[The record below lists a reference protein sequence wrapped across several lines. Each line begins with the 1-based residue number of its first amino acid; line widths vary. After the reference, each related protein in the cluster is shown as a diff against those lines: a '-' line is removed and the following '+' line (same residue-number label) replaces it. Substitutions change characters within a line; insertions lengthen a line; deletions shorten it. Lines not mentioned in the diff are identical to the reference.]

1 MKFSRADHS
10 IHINIIWKPDVDLL
24 TCSDMRQNCGQ
35 TQLKTL
41 TEKKKTHD
49 NICLHVVYPEDWEE
63 HSDFDKIL
71 LDADMVGGGFL
82 VLFRILSEILD
93 WLQDEPWSDGAVFTI
108 WPVLKATA
116 NATKNLIISQTLGLN
131 CGSWPERGIRLL
143 IDPALTFSW
152 QN

>member
-1 MKFSRADHS
+1 MQSGRP
-10 IHINIIWKPDVDLL
+10 NQ
-24 TCSDMRQNCGQ
+24 RN
-35 TQLKTL
+35 LKTWCGFTDVFWYEAKL
-41 TEKKKTHD
+41 WSDTAEDIDRKKQTHD

-63 HSDFDKIL
+63 HTDFDKIL

-82 VLFRILSEILD
+82 VLFRILSEIPD
-93 WLQDEPWSDGAVFTI
+93 WLPDEPWSDGAVFTI
-108 WPVLKATA
+108 WPVLKAAA
-116 NATKNLIISQTLGLN
+116 NSTKNLIISQTLGLN